1 MGRWI
6 AFGLTLVVLAGTFL
20 MAVKDMIP
28 ERSYVHFEDYEP
40 WDARVLET
48 GMGIPVQDGGRVKPL
63 ESYAGYMMLGLRGD
77 RMITIIGKDD
87 EKVKVTPTE
96 WMLDAL
102 FRPHVAVKHPTF
114 RIDNSEV
121 IELIG
126 LSAKAKRDRY
136 TYEELLPARE
146 SLFQHGSDYERL
158 AQQDTDLD
166 TVQQQ
171 TLALARNV
179 RLFETLLGYF
189 TFARA
194 GIELRDGEAG
204 SEPGIQRL
212 STVMATADVI
222 QQVMQEAQA
231 KGEAPPARL
240 QDLLRQVTELSNAAK
255 FGFAVLPPPGDEKE
269 WLSAG
274 NRIWNVMTN
283 SSGDPTGAI
292 EDIGKLEMLVTLQA
306 QGVGDFPAEFQ
317 KWRDGLEERARSRGE
332 FKSVPLELSYNR
344 GQWFFRALFY
354 FFVPG
359 AIFVVLSWIAPR
371 SIWGIVMSVLVWITS
386 VIGLVLLI
394 VGITQRSLIIFLPSP
409 LISAQQGAA

>member
-194 GIELRDGEAG
+194 GVELRDGEAG

-212 STVMATADVI
+212 STVIQADPRLPNAHYWRGQAYQRS
-222 QQVMQEAQA
+222 QQVARMVDDYQA
-231 KGEAPPARL
+231 FLRLATPPR
-240 QDLLRQVTELSNAAK
+240 
-255 FGFAVLPPPGDEKE
+255 
-269 WLSAG
+269 
-274 NRIWNVMTN
+274 
-283 SSGDPTGAI
+283 
-292 EDIGKLEMLVTLQA
+292 
-306 QGVGDFPAEFQ
+306 
-317 KWRDGLEERARSRGE
+317 
-332 FKSVPLELSYNR
+332 
-344 GQWFFRALFY
+344 
-354 FFVPG
+354 
-359 AIFVVLSWIAPR
+359 PR
-371 SIWGIVMSVLVWITS
+371 
-386 VIGLVLLI
+386 
-394 VGITQRSLIIFLPSP
+394 R
-409 LISAQQGAA
+409 